1 MTAGKPNKLVRLIIG
16 AADVEPNEI
25 KATVTAFAFIFILMA
40 SYFILRPV
48 RDAMASDWTDAEVSY
63 LWTLQFFISIAVI
76 SLYGYAVSRVK
87 FKHLVPGIYSLFACS
102 FVLFYLATFLFE
114 DRVLI
119 DKSYYVW
126 VSTFALFNTSVFW
139 SYMADLYN
147 KQQAKRL
154 FAIIAS
160 GASAGAL
167 VGPTITALFANIAGG
182 DTLTLIAAIMLIL
195 PVPMVPY
202 LAKLKITDLHNSN
215 LQADLSEIKIGGNP
229 FAGFKLFLTNPYL
242 LAIGVFLLLY
252 TVNGSFLYFQQKNL
266 LEVFDRDTRTQ
277 ILGSITL
284 LINLLTFGL
293 AYFATGRLVKK
304 LGMGITLAL
313 MPVLMVVGMSILA
326 FAPIITVLLA
336 LNVVRN
342 AGNYAVT
349 QPARQMLFTEVDKE
363 TRFKAKPVIDVV
375 VYRGGDMMTAWFF
388 TALTE
393 GLGLG
398 MAAVSAVGA
407 GIAAVWATIGIY
419 LGRVYD
425 KRVPQDKAATGL
437 ASDEAIAK
445 TPT

>member
-1 MTAGKPNKLVRLIIG
+1 MTKLEHNRFIRLIIG
-16 AADVEPNEI
+16 AADIQVHEI

-48 RDAMASDWTDAEVSY
+48 RDAMASDWTDAEVSF
-63 LWTLQFFISIAVI
+63 LWTLQFFISAAVI
-76 SLYGYAVSRVK
+76 ALYGYAVSRVT
-87 FKHLVPGIYSLFACS
+87 FKHLVPGIYSIFAAS

-114 DRVLI
+114 DRILI

-139 SYMADLYN
+139 SYMADLFN

-167 VGPTITALFANIAGG
+167 VGPAIPAFFSGIAGE
-182 DTLTLIAAIMLIL
+182 DTLTLVAAIMLIL
-195 PVPMVPY
+195 PIPLVPY
-202 LAKLKITDLHNSN
+202 LARLKITDLHNEHVH
-215 LQADLSEIKIGGNP
+215 ADLESIKIGGNP
-229 FAGFKLFLTNPYL
+229 FAGFKLFVSDPYM

-252 TVNGSFLYFQQKNL
+252 TVNGSFIYFQQKNL
-266 LEVFDRDTRTQ
+266 LEVYDRETRTQ

-284 LINLLTFGL
+284 LINFLTFGL

-304 LGMGITLAL
+304 LGMGMTLAL
-313 MPVLMVVGMSILA
+313 MPILMVVGMSILA
-326 FAPIITVLLA
+326 FAPVISVLLA

-349 QPARQMLFTEVDKE
+349 QPARQMLFTAVDKE

-375 VYRGGDMMTAWFF
+375 VYRGGDTLTAWFF
-388 TALTE
+388 TSLTE

-398 MAAVSAVGA
+398 MAAVSIIGALIAGLWAYVGF
-407 GIAAVWATIGIY
+407 Y
-419 LGRVYD
+419 QGRVYETRQPLNGD
-425 KRVPQDKAATGL
+425 TND
-437 ASDEAIAK
+437 
-445 TPT
+445 

>member
-1 MTAGKPNKLVRLIIG
+1 MASVTQNRLVRLIIG
-16 AADVEPNEI
+16 AADIEANEI
-25 KATVTAFAFIFILMA
+25 KATITAFAFVFILMA

-48 RDAMASDWTDAEVSY
+48 RDAMASDWSDAEVSF

-76 SLYGYAVSRVK
+76 SLYGFAVSQIK
-87 FKHLVPGIYSLFACS
+87 FRHLVPAIYSLFAAS
-102 FVLFYLATFLFE
+102 FLLFYLGTFMFE

-139 SYMADLYN
+139 SYMADLFN
-147 KQQAKRL
+147 KHQAKRL

-167 VGPTITALFANIAGG
+167 VGPAIPTIFAGIAGG
-182 DTLTLIAAIMLIL
+182 DTLTLIAAIMLML
-195 PVPMVPY
+195 PVPLVPY
-202 LAKLKITDLHNSN
+202 LARLKVTDLRNENVH
-215 LQADLSEIKIGGNP
+215 ADVNEIKIGGNP
-229 FAGFKLFLTNPYL
+229 FAGFKMFLTNPYL

-266 LEVFDRDTRTQ
+266 LEAYDRETRTQ

-313 MPVLMVVGMSILA
+313 MPVLMVMGMMILA
-326 FAPIITVLLA
+326 FTPVITVLLA

-388 TALTE
+388 TSLTE

-398 MAAVSAVGA
+398 MAAVSMVGSGIAVLWAAVG
-407 GIAAVWATIGIY
+407 IY
-419 LGRVYD
+419 MGRVYD
-425 KRVPQDKAATGL
+425 KRTPQSEGQTVANL
-437 ASDEAIAK
+437 SI
-445 TPT
+445 

>member
-1 MTAGKPNKLVRLIIG
+1 MASVTQNRLVRLIIG
-16 AADVEPNEI
+16 AADIEANEI
-25 KATVTAFAFIFILMA
+25 KTTVTAFAFVFILMA

-48 RDAMASDWTDAEVSY
+48 RDAMASDWSDAEVSF

-76 SLYGYAVSRVK
+76 SLYGFAVSQIK
-87 FKHLVPGIYSLFACS
+87 FRHLVPAIYSLFAAS
-102 FVLFYLATFLFE
+102 FVLFYLGTFMFE

-139 SYMADLYN
+139 SYMADLFN

-167 VGPTITALFANIAGG
+167 VGPAIPTIFAGIAGG
-182 DTLTLIAAIMLIL
+182 DTLTLIAAIMLML
-195 PVPMVPY
+195 PVPLVPY
-202 LAKLKITDLHNSN
+202 LARLKVTDLRNENVH
-215 LQADLSEIKIGGNP
+215 ADVNEIKIGGNP
-229 FAGFKLFLTNPYL
+229 FAGFKMFLTNPYL

-266 LEVFDRDTRTQ
+266 LEAYDRETRTQ

-313 MPVLMVVGMSILA
+313 MPVLMVMGMMILA
-326 FAPIITVLLA
+326 FTPVITVLLA

-388 TALTE
+388 TSLTE

-398 MAAVSAVGA
+398 MAAVSMVGSGIAVLWAAVG
-407 GIAAVWATIGIY
+407 IY
-419 LGRVYD
+419 MGRVYD
-425 KRVPQDKAATGL
+425 KRTPQSERQTV
-437 ASDEAIAK
+437 AK
-445 TPT
+445 PST

>member
-1 MTAGKPNKLVRLIIG
+1 MSSVTQNRLVRLIIG
-16 AADVEPNEI
+16 AADIEANEI
-25 KATVTAFAFIFILMA
+25 KATVTAFAFVFLLMA

-48 RDAMASDWTDAEVSY
+48 RDAMASDWTDAEVSF

-76 SLYGYAVSRVK
+76 SLYGFAVSRVR
-87 FKHLVPGIYSLFACS
+87 FRHLVPGIYSLFAAS
-102 FVLFYLATFLFE
+102 FVLFYFGTFVFE

-139 SYMADLYN
+139 SYMADLFN

-167 VGPTITALFANIAGG
+167 VGPAIPTIFAGMVGG
-182 DTLTLIAAIMLIL
+182 DALTLLAAIMLML
-195 PVPMVPY
+195 PVPLIPY
-202 LAKLKITDLHNSN
+202 LARLKITDLRNENVH
-215 LQADLSEIKIGGNP
+215 ADLDEIKIGGNP
-229 FAGFKLFLTNPYL
+229 LAGFRLFLTNPYL

-266 LEVFDRDTRTQ
+266 LEVYDRETRTQ

-313 MPVLMVVGMSILA
+313 MPVLMVAGMLILA
-326 FAPIITVLLA
+326 FTPVITILLA

-388 TALTE
+388 TSLTE

-398 MAAVSAVGA
+398 MTAVSIVGSA
-407 GIAAVWATIGIY
+407 IAALWAGVGIY
-419 LGRVYD
+419 MGRVYD
-425 KRVPQDKAATGL
+425 KRTPQTKTQLETQA
-437 ASDEAIAK
+437 EA
-445 TPT
+445 

>member
-1 MTAGKPNKLVRLIIG
+1 MTKLEHNRFIRLIIG
-16 AADVEPNEI
+16 AADVQVHEI

-48 RDAMASDWTDAEVSY
+48 RDAMASDWTDAEVSF
-63 LWTLQFFISIAVI
+63 LWTLQFFISAAVI
-76 SLYGYAVSRVK
+76 ALYGYAVSRVK
-87 FKHLVPGIYSLFACS
+87 FKHLVPGIYSIFAAS

-114 DRVLI
+114 DRILI

-139 SYMADLYN
+139 SYMADLFN

-167 VGPTITALFANIAGG
+167 VGPAIPTFFSGIAGG

-195 PVPMVPY
+195 PIPLVPY
-202 LAKLKITDLHNSN
+202 LARLKITDLHNEHV
-215 LQADLSEIKIGGNP
+215 QADLESIKIGGNP
-229 FAGFKLFLTNPYL
+229 FAGFKLFVSDPYM

-252 TVNGSFLYFQQKNL
+252 TVNGSFIYFQQKNL
-266 LEVFDRDTRTQ
+266 LEVYDRETRTQ

-284 LINLLTFGL
+284 LINFLTFGL

-304 LGMGITLAL
+304 LGMGMTLAL
-313 MPVLMVVGMSILA
+313 MPMLMVVGMSILA
-326 FAPIITVLLA
+326 FAPVISVLLA

-349 QPARQMLFTEVDKE
+349 QPARQMLFTAVDKE

-375 VYRGGDMMTAWFF
+375 VYRGGDTLTAWFF
-388 TALTE
+388 TSLTE

-398 MAAVSAVGA
+398 MAAVSIIGALIAGLWAYVGF
-407 GIAAVWATIGIY
+407 Y
-419 LGRVYD
+419 QGRVYET
-425 KRVPQDKAATGL
+425 RQPLTG
-437 ASDEAIAK
+437 D
-445 TPT
+445 TND

>member
-1 MTAGKPNKLVRLIIG
+1 MASVTQNRLVRLIIG
-16 AADVEPNEI
+16 AADIEANEI
-25 KATVTAFAFIFILMA
+25 KTTVTAFAFVFILMA

-48 RDAMASDWTDAEVSY
+48 RDAMASDWSDAEVSF

-76 SLYGYAVSRVK
+76 SLYGFAVSQIK
-87 FKHLVPGIYSLFACS
+87 FRHLVPAIYSLFAAS
-102 FVLFYLATFLFE
+102 FLLFYLGTFMFE

-139 SYMADLYN
+139 SYMADLFN

-167 VGPTITALFANIAGG
+167 VGPAIPTIFAGIAGG
-182 DTLTLIAAIMLIL
+182 DTLTLIAAIMLML
-195 PVPMVPY
+195 PVPLVPY
-202 LAKLKITDLHNSN
+202 LARLKVTDLRNENVH
-215 LQADLSEIKIGGNP
+215 ADVNEIKIGGNP
-229 FAGFKLFLTNPYL
+229 FAGFKMFLTNPYL

-266 LEVFDRDTRTQ
+266 LEAYDRETRTQ

-284 LINLLTFGL
+284 LINLLTFGF

-313 MPVLMVVGMSILA
+313 MPVLMVMGMMILA
-326 FAPIITVLLA
+326 FTPVITVLLA

-388 TALTE
+388 TSLTE

-398 MAAVSAVGA
+398 MAAVSMVGSGIAVLWAAVG
-407 GIAAVWATIGIY
+407 IY
-419 LGRVYD
+419 MGRVYD
-425 KRVPQDKAATGL
+425 KRTPQSERQTV
-437 ASDEAIAK
+437 AK
-445 TPT
+445 PST

>member
-1 MTAGKPNKLVRLIIG
+1 MATVTRNRLVRLIIG
-16 AADVEPNEI
+16 AADIEPNEI
-25 KATVTAFAFIFILMA
+25 KATVTAFAFVFILMA

-48 RDAMASDWTDAEVSY
+48 RDAMASDWSDAEVSF

-76 SLYGYAVSRVK
+76 SLYGFAVSQIK
-87 FKHLVPGIYSLFACS
+87 FRHLVPAIYSLFAAS
-102 FVLFYLATFLFE
+102 FVLFYLGTFMFE

-139 SYMADLYN
+139 SYMADLFN

-167 VGPTITALFANIAGG
+167 VGPAIPTIFAGIAGG
-182 DTLTLIAAIMLIL
+182 DTLTLIAAIMLML
-195 PVPMVPY
+195 PVPLVPY
-202 LAKLKITDLHNSN
+202 LARLKITDLRNENVH
-215 LQADLSEIKIGGNP
+215 ADVNEIKIGGNP
-229 FAGFKLFLTNPYL
+229 FAGFKMFLTNPYL

-266 LEVFDRDTRTQ
+266 LEAYDRETRTQ

-313 MPVLMVVGMSILA
+313 MPVLMVMGMMILA
-326 FAPIITVLLA
+326 FTPVITVLLA

-388 TALTE
+388 TSLTE

-398 MAAVSAVGA
+398 MAAVSVVGS
-407 GIAAVWATIGIY
+407 GIAAIWAAVGIY
-419 LGRVYD
+419 MGRVYD
-425 KRVPQDKAATGL
+425 RRTPQTEGQSAAKPVT
-437 ASDEAIAK
+437 
-445 TPT
+445 

>member
-1 MTAGKPNKLVRLIIG
+1 MSAVSNNRLVKLIIG
-16 AADVEPNEI
+16 AGDIKENEI
-25 KATVTAFAFIFILMA
+25 KATITAFAFIFILMA

-63 LWTLQFFISIAVI
+63 LWTLQFFISFAVI
-76 SLYGYAVSRVK
+76 SLYGYAVSQIK
-87 FKHLVPGIYSLFACS
+87 FRHLVPTIYSIFAAS
-102 FVLFYLATFLFE
+102 FILFYLATFLFE

-139 SYMADLYN
+139 SYMADLFN

-167 VGPTITALFANIAGG
+167 VGPAIPAFLAGIAGG
-182 DTLTLIAAIMLIL
+182 DTLTLVAAIMLVL
-195 PVPMVPY
+195 PVPLVPY
-202 LAKLKITDLHNSN
+202 LARLKMTE
-215 LQADLSEIKIGGNP
+215 LQNKNVHADLSEIKIGGNP
-229 FAGFKLFLTNPYL
+229 FSGFKLFLTNPYL

-252 TVNGSFLYFQQKNL
+252 TMNGTFLYFQQKNL
-266 LEVFDRDTRTQ
+266 LEVYDRETRTQ
-277 ILGSITL
+277 ILGSTTL
-284 LINLLTFGL
+284 LINLITFGL
-293 AYFATGRLVKK
+293 AYFATSRLVKK

-313 MPVLMVVGMSILA
+313 IPFLMVIGMSILA
-326 FAPIITVLLA
+326 FAPVITILLA

-342 AGNYAVT
+342 AGNYAVA

-375 VYRGGDMMTAWFF
+375 VYRGGDMFTAWFF

-398 MAAVSAVGA
+398 MAAVSIVGSA
-407 GIAAVWATIGIY
+407 IAAVWVGVGLY
-419 LGRVYD
+419 MGRVYD
-425 KRVPQDKAATGL
+425 KRIPQAETDTAQSAAKLT
-437 ASDEAIAK
+437 A
-445 TPT
+445 

>member
-1 MTAGKPNKLVRLIIG
+1 MSAVSNNRLVKLIIG
-16 AADVEPNEI
+16 AGDIKENEI
-25 KATVTAFAFIFILMA
+25 KATITAFAFIFILMA

-63 LWTLQFFISIAVI
+63 LWTLQFFISFAVI
-76 SLYGYAVSRVK
+76 SLYGYAVSQIK
-87 FKHLVPGIYSLFACS
+87 FRHLVPTIYSIFAAS
-102 FVLFYLATFLFE
+102 FILFYLATFLFE

-139 SYMADLYN
+139 SYMADLFN

-167 VGPTITALFANIAGG
+167 VGPAIPAFLAGIAGG
-182 DTLTLIAAIMLIL
+182 DTLTLVAAIMLVL
-195 PVPMVPY
+195 PVPLVPY
-202 LAKLKITDLHNSN
+202 LARLKMTE
-215 LQADLSEIKIGGNP
+215 LQNKNVHADLSEIKIGGNP
-229 FAGFKLFLTNPYL
+229 FSGFKLFLTNPYL

-252 TVNGSFLYFQQKNL
+252 TMNGTFLYFQQKNL
-266 LEVFDRDTRTQ
+266 LEVYDRETRTQ
-277 ILGSITL
+277 ILGSTTL

-293 AYFATGRLVKK
+293 AYFATSRLVKK

-313 MPVLMVVGMSILA
+313 IPFLMVIGMSILA
-326 FAPIITVLLA
+326 FAPVITILLA

-342 AGNYAVT
+342 AGNYAVA

-375 VYRGGDMMTAWFF
+375 VYRGGDMFTAWFF

-398 MAAVSAVGA
+398 MAAVSIVGSA
-407 GIAAVWATIGIY
+407 IAAVWVGVGLY
-419 LGRVYD
+419 MGRVYD
-425 KRVPQDKAATGL
+425 KRIPQAETDTAQSAAKLT
-437 ASDEAIAK
+437 A
-445 TPT
+445 

>member
-1 MTAGKPNKLVRLIIG
+1 MTNVTQNRLIRLIIG
-16 AADVEPNEI
+16 AADIKPNEI
-25 KATVTAFAFIFILMA
+25 RATVTAFAFVFILMA

-63 LWTLQFFISIAVI
+63 LWTLQFFISAGVIA
-76 SLYGYAVSRVK
+76 LYGYAVSRVR
-87 FKHLVPGIYSLFACS
+87 FKQLVPGIYSLFAVS
-102 FVLFYLATFLFE
+102 FVLFYLATFVFE

-139 SYMADLYN
+139 SYMADLFN
-147 KQQAKRL
+147 KDQAKRL
-154 FAIIAS
+154 FAIISS

-167 VGPTITALFANIAGG
+167 VGPSITALFANVAGG

-202 LAKLKITDLHNSN
+202 LAKLKLTDLHNDN
-215 LQADLSEIKIGGNP
+215 VHADISEKKIGGNP
-229 FAGFKLFLTNPYL
+229 FAGFKLFVTNPYL
-242 LAIGVFLLLY
+242 FAIGVFLLLY

-266 LEVFDRDTRTQ
+266 LEIYDRDTRAQ

-284 LINLLTFGL
+284 LVNLLTFGL

-304 LGMGITLAL
+304 LGMGLTLAL
-313 MPVLMVVGMSILA
+313 MPLLMVAGMFILA
-326 FAPIITVLLA
+326 FSPVISILLA

-388 TALTE
+388 TSLTE

-398 MAAVSAVGA
+398 MAAVSIVGSV
-407 GIAAVWATIGIY
+407 IAAVWAGVGIY

-425 KRVPQDKAATGL
+425 KRVPAETATMEP
-437 ASDEAIAK
+437 SRS
-445 TPT
+445 TV

>member
-1 MTAGKPNKLVRLIIG
+1 MASVTQNRLVRLIIG
-16 AADVEPNEI
+16 AADIEANEI
-25 KATVTAFAFIFILMA
+25 KATVTAFAFVFILMA

-48 RDAMASDWTDAEVSY
+48 RDAMASDWSDAEVSF

-76 SLYGYAVSRVK
+76 SLYGFAVSQIK
-87 FKHLVPGIYSLFACS
+87 FRHLVPGIYSLFAAS
-102 FVLFYLATFLFE
+102 FVLFYLGTFMFE

-139 SYMADLYN
+139 SYMADLFN

-167 VGPTITALFANIAGG
+167 VGPAIPTIFAGIAGG
-182 DTLTLIAAIMLIL
+182 DTLTLIAAIMLML
-195 PVPMVPY
+195 PVPLVPY
-202 LAKLKITDLHNSN
+202 LARLKVTDLRNENVH
-215 LQADLSEIKIGGNP
+215 ADVNEIKIGGNP
-229 FAGFKLFLTNPYL
+229 FAGFKMFLTNPYL

-266 LEVFDRDTRTQ
+266 LEAYDRETRTQ

-313 MPVLMVVGMSILA
+313 MPVLMVMGMMILA
-326 FAPIITVLLA
+326 FTPVITVLLA

-398 MAAVSAVGA
+398 MAAVSVVGS
-407 GIAAVWATIGIY
+407 GIAAIWAAVGIY
-419 LGRVYD
+419 MGRVYD
-425 KRVPQDKAATGL
+425 RRTPQTEGQ
-437 ASDEAIAK
+437 SVAK
-445 TPT
+445 PVT

>member
-1 MTAGKPNKLVRLIIG
+1 MASVTQNRLVRLIIG
-16 AADVEPNEI
+16 AADIEANEI
-25 KATVTAFAFIFILMA
+25 KATVTAFAFVFILMA

-48 RDAMASDWTDAEVSY
+48 RDAMASDWSDAEVSF

-76 SLYGYAVSRVK
+76 SLYGFAVSQIK
-87 FKHLVPGIYSLFACS
+87 FRHLVPAIYSLFAAS
-102 FVLFYLATFLFE
+102 FVLFYLGTFMFE

-139 SYMADLYN
+139 SYMADLFN

-167 VGPTITALFANIAGG
+167 VGPAIPTIFAGIAGG
-182 DTLTLIAAIMLIL
+182 DTLTLIAAIMLML
-195 PVPMVPY
+195 PVPLVPY
-202 LAKLKITDLHNSN
+202 LARLKVTDLRNENVH
-215 LQADLSEIKIGGNP
+215 ADINEIKIGGNP
-229 FAGFKLFLTNPYL
+229 FAGFKMFLTNPYL

-266 LEVFDRDTRTQ
+266 LEAYDRETRTQ

-313 MPVLMVVGMSILA
+313 MPVLMVMGMMILA
-326 FAPIITVLLA
+326 FTPVITVLLA

-388 TALTE
+388 TSLTE

-398 MAAVSAVGA
+398 MAAVSMVGSGIAVLWAAVG
-407 GIAAVWATIGIY
+407 IY
-419 LGRVYD
+419 MGRVYD
-425 KRVPQDKAATGL
+425 KRTPQSERQTV
-437 ASDEAIAK
+437 AK
-445 TPT
+445 PST

>member
-1 MTAGKPNKLVRLIIG
+1 MTKLEHNRFIRLIIG
-16 AADVEPNEI
+16 AADVQVHEI

-48 RDAMASDWTDAEVSY
+48 RDAMASDWTDAEVSF
-63 LWTLQFFISIAVI
+63 LWTLQFFISAAVI
-76 SLYGYAVSRVK
+76 ALYGYAVSRVK
-87 FKHLVPGIYSLFACS
+87 FKHLVPGIYSIFAAS

-114 DRVLI
+114 DRILI

-139 SYMADLYN
+139 SYMADLFN

-167 VGPTITALFANIAGG
+167 VGPAIPTFFSGIVGG
-182 DTLTLIAAIMLIL
+182 DTLTLVAAIMLIL
-195 PVPMVPY
+195 PIPLVPY
-202 LAKLKITDLHNSN
+202 LARLKITDLHNEHV
-215 LQADLSEIKIGGNP
+215 QADLESIKIGGNP
-229 FAGFKLFLTNPYL
+229 FAGFKLFVSDPYM
-242 LAIGVFLLLY
+242 LAIGLFLLLY
-252 TVNGSFLYFQQKNL
+252 TVNGSFIYFQQKNL
-266 LEVFDRDTRTQ
+266 LEVYDRETRTQ

-284 LINLLTFGL
+284 LINFLTFGL

-304 LGMGITLAL
+304 LGMGMTLAL
-313 MPVLMVVGMSILA
+313 MPMLMVVGMSILA
-326 FAPIITVLLA
+326 FAPVISVLLA

-349 QPARQMLFTEVDKE
+349 QPARQMLFTAVDKE

-375 VYRGGDMMTAWFF
+375 VYRGGDTLTAWFF
-388 TALTE
+388 TSLTE

-398 MAAVSAVGA
+398 MAAVSIIGALIAGLWAYVGF
-407 GIAAVWATIGIY
+407 Y
-419 LGRVYD
+419 QGRVYET
-425 KRVPQDKAATGL
+425 RQPLTG
-437 ASDEAIAK
+437 D
-445 TPT
+445 TND

>member
-1 MTAGKPNKLVRLIIG
+1 MTKLEHNRFIRLIIG
-16 AADVEPNEI
+16 AADVQVHEI

-48 RDAMASDWTDAEVSY
+48 RDAMASDWTDAEVSF
-63 LWTLQFFISIAVI
+63 LWTLQFFISAAVI
-76 SLYGYAVSRVK
+76 ALYGYAVSRVK
-87 FKHLVPGIYSLFACS
+87 FKHLVPGIYSIFAAS

-114 DRVLI
+114 DRILI

-139 SYMADLYN
+139 SYMADLFN

-167 VGPTITALFANIAGG
+167 VGPAIPTFFSGIVGG
-182 DTLTLIAAIMLIL
+182 DTLTLVAAIMLIL
-195 PVPMVPY
+195 PIPLVPY
-202 LAKLKITDLHNSN
+202 LARLKITDLHNEHV
-215 LQADLSEIKIGGNP
+215 QADLESIKIGGNP
-229 FAGFKLFLTNPYL
+229 FAGFKLFVSDPYM
-242 LAIGVFLLLY
+242 LAIGLFLLLY
-252 TVNGSFLYFQQKNL
+252 TVNGSFIYFQQKNL
-266 LEVFDRDTRTQ
+266 LEVYDRETRTQ

-284 LINLLTFGL
+284 LINFLTFGL

-304 LGMGITLAL
+304 LGMGMTLAF
-313 MPVLMVVGMSILA
+313 MPMLMVVGMSILA
-326 FAPIITVLLA
+326 FAPVISVLLA

-349 QPARQMLFTEVDKE
+349 QPARQMLFTAVDKE

-375 VYRGGDMMTAWFF
+375 VYRGGDTLTAWFF
-388 TALTE
+388 TSLTE

-398 MAAVSAVGA
+398 MAAVSIIGALIAGLWAYVGF
-407 GIAAVWATIGIY
+407 Y
-419 LGRVYD
+419 QGRVYET
-425 KRVPQDKAATGL
+425 RQPLTG
-437 ASDEAIAK
+437 D
-445 TPT
+445 TND

>member
-1 MTAGKPNKLVRLIIG
+1 MASVTQNRLVRLIIG
-16 AADVEPNEI
+16 AADIEANEI
-25 KATVTAFAFIFILMA
+25 KATITAFAFVFILMA

-48 RDAMASDWTDAEVSY
+48 RDAMASDWSDAEVSF

-76 SLYGYAVSRVK
+76 SLYGFAVSQIEFR
-87 FKHLVPGIYSLFACS
+87 HLVPAIYSLFAAS
-102 FVLFYLATFLFE
+102 FVLFYLGTFMFE

-139 SYMADLYN
+139 SYMADLFN

-167 VGPTITALFANIAGG
+167 VGPAIPTIFAGIAGG
-182 DTLTLIAAIMLIL
+182 DTLTLIAAIMLML
-195 PVPMVPY
+195 PVPLVPY
-202 LAKLKITDLHNSN
+202 LARLKVTDLRNENVH
-215 LQADLSEIKIGGNP
+215 ADVNEIKIGGNP
-229 FAGFKLFLTNPYL
+229 FAGFKMFLTNPYL

-266 LEVFDRDTRTQ
+266 LEAYDRETRTQ

-313 MPVLMVVGMSILA
+313 MPVLMVMGMMILA
-326 FAPIITVLLA
+326 FTPVITVLLA

-388 TALTE
+388 TSLTE

-398 MAAVSAVGA
+398 MAAVSMVGSGIAVLWAAVG
-407 GIAAVWATIGIY
+407 IY
-419 LGRVYD
+419 MGRVYD
-425 KRVPQDKAATGL
+425 KRTPQSERQTV
-437 ASDEAIAK
+437 AK
-445 TPT
+445 PST

>member
-1 MTAGKPNKLVRLIIG
+1 MSMVSNNRLVKLIIG
-16 AADVEPNEI
+16 AADIEANEI
-25 KATVTAFAFIFILMA
+25 KTTVIAFAFIFILMA
-40 SYFILRPV
+40 SYYILRPV
-48 RDAMASDWTDAEVSY
+48 RDAMASDWTDAEVSF
-63 LWTLQFFISIAVI
+63 LWTLQFFISAAVVA
-76 SLYGYAVSRVK
+76 LYGYAVSRIK
-87 FKHLVPGIYSLFACS
+87 FKYLVPCIYGFFAVS
-102 FVLFYLATFLFE
+102 FALFYLATFIFE

-126 VSTFALFNTSVFW
+126 VSLFSLFHFSVFW
-139 SYMADLYN
+139 SYMADLFN

-167 VGPTITALFANIAGG
+167 VGPAIPALFAGIAGG

-195 PVPMVPY
+195 PIPMVPY
-202 LAKLKITDLHNSN
+202 LARLKITDLHNEHVH
-215 LQADLSEIKIGGNP
+215 ADLSAIKIGGNP
-229 FAGFKLFLTNPYL
+229 FAGFRLFLTNPYL
-242 LAIGVFLLLY
+242 LAIGVFILLY
-252 TVNGSFLYFQQKNL
+252 TVNGSFIYFQQKNL
-266 LEVFDRDTRTQ
+266 LEIYDRETRTQ

-284 LINLLTFGL
+284 LVNLLTFGL

-313 MPVLMVVGMSILA
+313 MPVLMVAGMFVLA
-326 FAPIITVLLA
+326 FAPVITILLA
-336 LNVVRN
+336 LSVVRN

-388 TALTE
+388 TSLTE

-398 MAAVSAVGA
+398 MAAVSIVGAAIAAIWAAVG
-407 GIAAVWATIGIY
+407 IY
-419 LGRVYD
+419 MGRVYD
-425 KRVPQDKAATGL
+425 KRTPQTATTIPEQNAAKVTI
-437 ASDEAIAK
+437 S
-445 TPT
+445 